1 MERTDREAWLER
13 SIALYNAGDFET
25 VSREVGAEIRMYRRS
40 DAPETN
46 ETVTGQ
52 AEMEAMMKP
61 QVFSGQRIEVLGV
74 EHSES
79 AMLVSTRF
87 SAQGAGSGLPFEAEG
102 WMVFLFGDEG
112 VGSMEV
118 HQEEGSARASFAG

>member
-1 MERTDREAWLER
+1 MERADRERWLER
-13 SIALYNAGDFET
+13 SIGLYNAGDYAAAA
-25 VSREVGAEIRMYRRS
+25 REVGAEIRMYRRS

-46 ETVTGQ
+46 ETVAGL
-52 AEMEAMMKP
+52 AEMEAMMQP
-61 QVFSGQRIEVLGV
+61 QVFSGQRIEVLSI

-87 SAQGAGSGLPFEAEG
+87 SARGAGSGLPFEAEG

-112 VGSMEV
+112 VDSMEV
-118 HQEEGSARASFAG
+118 HQAEDSARASFSG